1 MAYFVYKYSH
11 VLNNF
16 NLNLEYIMNKN
27 REKFVELAE
36 KRVQKTIKSMRLI
49 GNLSNKTNYSYEDA
63 DLKKIFTT
71 LRREMEM
78 VKKKFETSSSDT
90 DNEFRL

>member
-1 MAYFVYKYSH
+1 MALLFLYLESFFEYINIKT
-11 VLNNF
+11 
-16 NLNLEYIMNKN
+16 EYIMSKN
-27 REKFVELAE
+27 RDKFVELAE

>member
-1 MAYFVYKYSH
+1 MS
-11 VLNNF
+11 N
-16 NLNLEYIMNKN
+16 N

-71 LRREMEM
+71 LRRELDM
-78 VKKKFETSSSDT
+78 VKKKFDTSSSD
-90 DNEFRL
+90 DNIRFSL

>member
-1 MAYFVYKYSH
+1 MS
-11 VLNNF
+11 
-16 NLNLEYIMNKN
+16 KN
-27 REKFVELAE
+27 RDKFVELAE

-71 LRREMEM
+71 LSREMDL
-78 VKKKFETSSSDT
+78 VKKNFDTSSS
-90 DNEFRL
+90 NVESEFKL